1 LATFGDRVFDYVIVG
16 GGSAGCALAARLSE
30 RPGNDVLLV
39 EAGEDYPPGEE
50 PPELKDSFAA
60 TAHSNPRFTW
70 TGLTA
75 AFLPRGNQPDRRPR
89 RRYTQGRVMGGGSSV
104 NGMVAI
110 RGLPSDYDNWAAQG
124 AVGWDWEGV
133 LPAFRKLESDQDF
146 DGPMHGSGGPV
157 GLRRVPEDRWP
168 GFVRA
173 VIAAFEDAGF
183 KRHPDQNA
191 IFEDGVYP
199 IAISN
204 INDQRVSTAMAYLT
218 PEVRA
223 RKNFTVL
230 SEAHAERLQFDGK
243 RVTGLRVARQGET
256 VEIAARET
264 IVSSGAIHSPAL
276 LLRSGIG
283 PAAELSA
290 LGIEVVADRPG
301 VGKHLMEHPGVNF
314 GVYMKRGA
322 RLPSDLRRQ
331 MFAGLRYS
339 SGMDGCPSADMYM
352 IPTNKAAWHAVGERL
367 GLTMLWVNHSYST
380 GEVRLTSPDPRAEPD
395 VDFDMCSDRRDM
407 DRLIAGTKMMAKLHE
422 HAAVRDVALDIFP
435 VSYSDRA
442 RKVAV
447 YSRFNKFQTW
457 LGGQLMDLSGPAR
470 RWMIRNLIADGPSME
485 DLAADDRAI
494 EDWIRATVLG
504 HWHASC
510 TCRMG
515 APDDPRAVTD
525 PSARVYGVS
534 GLRVCD
540 ASIMPHVPSANT
552 NIPTIM
558 VGEKVASIMLAE

>member
-230 SEAHAERLQFDGK
+230 SEAHAERLQFDGN

-290 LGIEVVADRPG
+290 LGIGVIADRPG

-314 GVYMKRGA
+314 GVYMRRGA

>member
-1 LATFGDRVFDYVIVG
+1 
-16 GGSAGCALAARLSE
+16 
-30 RPGNDVLLV
+30 
-39 EAGEDYPPGEE
+39 
-50 PPELKDSFAA
+50 
-60 TAHSNPRFTW
+60 
-70 TGLTA
+70 
-75 AFLPRGNQPDRRPR
+75 
-89 RRYTQGRVMGGGSSV
+89 
-104 NGMVAI
+104 
-110 RGLPSDYDNWAAQG
+110 
-124 AVGWDWEGV
+124 
-133 LPAFRKLESDQDF
+133 
-146 DGPMHGSGGPV
+146 
-157 GLRRVPEDRWP
+157 
-168 GFVRA
+168 
-173 VIAAFEDAGF
+173 
-183 KRHPDQNA
+183 
-191 IFEDGVYP
+191 
-199 IAISN
+199 
-204 INDQRVSTAMAYLT
+204 
-218 PEVRA
+218 
-223 RKNFTVL
+223 
-230 SEAHAERLQFDGK
+230 
-243 RVTGLRVARQGET
+243 
-256 VEIAARET
+256 
-264 IVSSGAIHSPAL
+264 
-276 LLRSGIG
+276 
-283 PAAELSA
+283 
-290 LGIEVVADRPG
+290 
-301 VGKHLMEHPGVNF
+301 MEQPGVNF

-322 RLPSDLRRQ
+322 RLPADLRRQ

-339 SGMDGCPSADMYM
+339 SGMEGCPAADMYM

-407 DRLIAGTKMMAKLHE
+407 DRLIAGTRMMAKLHQ

-447 YSRFNKFQTW
+447 YSRFNRFQTW

-470 RWMIRNLIADGPSME
+470 RWMIRNLIADGPSIAE
-485 DLAADDRAI
+485 LAADDRAI

-515 APDDPRAVTD
+515 GPNDPGAVTD

>member
-1 LATFGDRVFDYVIVG
+1 LAEYGGRVFDYVIVG

-30 RPGNDVLLV
+30 RSGNDVLLI

-50 PPELKDSFAA
+50 PAELKDSFAA

-75 AFLPRGNQPDRRPR
+75 AFLPRGNRPDQRPR

-124 AVGWDWEGV
+124 AAGWDWEGV
-133 LPAFRKLESDQDF
+133 LPSFRRLESDQDF
-146 DGPMHGSGGPV
+146 DGPMHGKDGPI

-173 VIAAFEDAGF
+173 VIASFEDAGF
-183 KRHPDQNA
+183 RRHADQNA

-223 RKNFTVL
+223 RKNFSVL
-230 SEAHAERLQFDGK
+230 SESHAERILFDGR
-243 RVTGLRVARQGET
+243 RVTGLRVARRGET
-256 VEIAARET
+256 VEIAAREV
-264 IVSSGAIHSPAL
+264 IASSGALHSPAL

-283 PAAELSA
+283 PAAELSS
-290 LGIEVVADRPG
+290 LGIGVVADRPG

-339 SGMDGCPSADMYM
+339 SGLDGCPAADMYM

-407 DRLIAGTKMMAKLHE
+407 DRLIAGTKMMARLHE

-470 RWMIRNLIADGPSME
+470 RWMIRNLIADGPSLA
-485 DLAADDRAI
+485 DLATDDRAI

-515 APDDPRAVTD
+515 APDDPGAVTD